1 MVTIVQN
8 KTTVYINSSYVKTV
22 TFKEESNEAR
32 VLYTSGEEIR
42 YSQVEKVDVNY

>member
-1 MVTIVQN
+1 MVKIIQGS
-8 KTTVYINSSYVKTV
+8 TTVYVNSSYVKTV
-22 TFKEESNEAR
+22 TFNEEANQAR